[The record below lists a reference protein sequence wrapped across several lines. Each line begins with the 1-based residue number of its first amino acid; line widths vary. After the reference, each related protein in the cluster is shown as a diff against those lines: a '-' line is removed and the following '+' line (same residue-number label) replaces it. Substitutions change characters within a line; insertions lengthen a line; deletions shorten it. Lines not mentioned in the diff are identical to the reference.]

1 MVPAKF
7 CQSPVRGNNFVAYI
21 YSFIIDTMPPKN
33 IDVILEKLDDE
44 LQDLATLKDV
54 RKGLLLKHKEIEG
67 NLGQMKQREGRIVEM
82 GLTEDANKVANV
94 YGANQPFFQENNDF
108 EQSYENM
115 KAYLRDIIQNLKKYK
130 QVKEDM
136 ATKMSTMDKEMRFTM
151 NESLRVINRVT
162 TPPRLRGQAQGGA
175 KSSKG
180 KKGGATNN
188 TNTKTSRK

>member
-1 MVPAKF
+1 
-7 CQSPVRGNNFVAYI
+7 
-21 YSFIIDTMPPKN
+21 MPPKN

-162 TPPRLRGQAQGGA
+162 TPPRLRGQGGA